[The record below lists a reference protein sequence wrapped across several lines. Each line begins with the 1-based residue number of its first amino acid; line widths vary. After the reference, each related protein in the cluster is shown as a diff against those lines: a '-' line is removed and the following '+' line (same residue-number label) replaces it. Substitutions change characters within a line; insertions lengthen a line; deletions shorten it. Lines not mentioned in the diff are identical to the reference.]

1 MSVHFWCR
9 FGLNDRYLGRMPKVL
24 TADFTTAAELAELES
39 FFAAH
44 PAAGAG
50 ARARRQ
56 AAEQI
61 RNNISWLA
69 KHQTVVQDWLL
80 AWSQEKEI

>member
-1 MSVHFWCR
+1 MFR

-24 TADFTTAAELAELES
+24 TADFVTASELGEVEA

-50 ARARRQ
+50 ERARKQ
-56 AAEQI
+56 ALEQI
-61 RNNISWLA
+61 RNNINWLSN
-69 KHQTVVQDWLL
+69 HQTVVQDWLL
-80 AWSQEKEI
+80 AWSQDKEI